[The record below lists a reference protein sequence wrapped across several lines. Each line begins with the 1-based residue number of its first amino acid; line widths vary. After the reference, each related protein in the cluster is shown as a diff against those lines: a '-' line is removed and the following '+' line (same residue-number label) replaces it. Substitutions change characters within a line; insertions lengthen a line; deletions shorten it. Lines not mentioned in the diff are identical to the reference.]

1 MAANGFLSAAEH
13 PLHGRYLR
21 HGPLVTF
28 AGHPGE
34 LGGRPLA
41 GQHNV
46 EILEEAGYESASIG
60 QLHDAGVLWQ
70 Q

>member
-1 MAANGFLSAAEH
+1 M
-13 PLHGRYLR
+13 
-21 HGPLVTF
+21 TF

-34 LGGRPLA
+34 LGGPPLA

-60 QLHDAGVLWQ
+60 QLHAAGVL
-70 Q
+70 